1 MLSHTHF
8 QWTSQSVWVSETELG
23 IAPQLCTSAP
33 TWECPAAATTHPGQS
48 CPPSIMV
55 PFTQKYSNKV
65 GSNKYFNQVY
75 PIERGIPEAAFLFLC
90 IQRQEECGLCF
101 SAGMQACTTPL
112 RRGMFHWCFLISA
125 TCFTMFFLG
134 HLEVSN
140 QHILGPRTEARTF
153 ERVTHLSA
161 TAYYVKGIN
170 CHSLSWV
177 LSAKLYFSVK
187 QNHLSS
193 NLGWD
198 RWGRSNTVLRNSQL
212 K

>member
-1 MLSHTHF
+1 MQLNALTYTLPVNITICLSFRDRAGHCSSALHF
-8 QWTSQSVWVSETELG
+8 CSHLG
-23 IAPQLCTSAP
+23 MPCSCHYTP
-33 TWECPAAATTHPGQS
+33 

-101 SAGMQACTTPL
+101 SAGMQARTTPL
-112 RRGMFHWCFLISA
+112 RRGTFHWCFLISA